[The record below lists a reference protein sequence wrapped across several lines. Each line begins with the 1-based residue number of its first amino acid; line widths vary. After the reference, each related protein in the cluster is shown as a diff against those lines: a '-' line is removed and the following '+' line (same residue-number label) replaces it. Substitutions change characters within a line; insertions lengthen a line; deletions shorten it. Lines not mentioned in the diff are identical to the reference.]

1 MPLAETIYTA
11 LRRLSPAGAT
21 VEHDEGC
28 VIHSPAGQAATS
40 TCDATEAM
48 VRATEAKAARAD
60 VLVLC
65 LGEEA
70 YTEKPGDI
78 HELAMHRGQRELSR
92 RLAALGLPTVLVLVQ
107 ACMYAYMYV
116 CICMH
121 MYIHIER
128 DIQQRRPATGLQPVW
143 GRARNRTV
151 CGSACSRMQ

>member
-78 HELAMHRGQRELSR
+78 HELTMHRGQRELSR

-107 ACMYAYMYV
+107 ACIYVYVYA
-116 CICMH
+116 CIYEAFDIYFYPIGWFGVSSPS
-121 MYIHIER
+121 YIYIYIDR
-128 DIQQRRPATGLQPVW
+128 
-143 GRARNRTV
+143 
-151 CGSACSRMQ
+151 